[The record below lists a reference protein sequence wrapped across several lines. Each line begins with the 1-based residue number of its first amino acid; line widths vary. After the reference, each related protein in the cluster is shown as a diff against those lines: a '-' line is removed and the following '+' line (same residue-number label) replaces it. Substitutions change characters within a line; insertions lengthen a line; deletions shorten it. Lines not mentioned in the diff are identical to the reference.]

1 MCAIVEDYAN
11 KVAAEREKK
20 AVEKAN
26 RKAIIN
32 GIRGGILTKENIN
45 IMYPQ
50 LEVSDIDKLYIAAQ
64 KPARKKAANV

>member
-26 RKAIIN
+26 RQAVIK
-32 GIRGGILTKENIN
+32 GFREGLTKDLART
-45 IMYPQ
+45 MFP
-50 LEVSDIDKLYIAAQ
+50 KLL
-64 KPARKKAANV
+64 

>member
-26 RKAIIN
+26 RQAVIK
-32 GIRGGILTKENIN
+32 GFREGLTKDLART
-45 IMYPQ
+45 MFPK
-50 LEVSDIDKLYIAAQ
+50 LKTSDIDKLYIAAQ
-64 KPARKKAANV
+64 KPVRKKATSV

>member
-26 RKAIIN
+26 RQAVIK
-32 GIRGGILTKENIN
+32 GFREGLTKYLART
-45 IMYPQ
+45 MFPK
-50 LEVSDIDKLYIAAQ
+50 DI
-64 KPARKKAANV
+64 